1 MIFSELYTRAISI
14 MRTLSRCEVNSK
26 ILDSTELAELLYV
39 AYNRDESEV
48 LNLRKALNA
57 GYDAFYVT
65 APDILEK
72 KKRKIEKEVE
82 DEAIELAT
90 ASLLEADRIRMLES
104 SKKQKV
110 KDRANEIVD
119 SYRESMDKDLYEET
133 KRQIE
138 KSDEDEEEVREEKK
152 KRGRKKKN
160 S

>member
-1 MIFSELYTRAISI
+1 M
-14 MRTLSRCEVNSK
+14 
-26 ILDSTELAELLYV
+26 LAM
-39 AYNRDESEV
+39 
-48 LNLRKALNA
+48 
-57 GYDAFYVT
+57 
-65 APDILEK
+65 

-138 KSDEDEEEVREEKK
+138 KSDEDEEEVREEKQ